1 MIYRWKFRR
10 SHQFNVLN
18 GNFNK
23 TVIFVEMAISAVG
36 SRFFLKWNALI
47 LISIFYRREFG
58 IKEWKIANKMVSTAE
73 SIMEME
79 QTSQ

>member
-1 MIYRWKFRR
+1 MIYRWEFRR

-47 LISIFYRREFG
+47 LISIFYRHEFG